1 MKKRLMIGI
10 VRVVYSANRLGPG
23 VVPPQKRWVRTPTRP
38 FLTLSCAFS
47 CSVPPGF
54 FFSFLS
60 VHIYFCPYVYMFA
73 MNFGGIPSLAY
84 KRYYRIVGCTLFAM
98 TLTVGLLIIAWLKV
112 RRYNNFSKH
121 IYTHHHL
128 PEARNRES

>member
-1 MKKRLMIGI
+1 MKKHLRSDI

-38 FLTLSCAFS
+38 FLTLSCAFG
-47 CSVPPGF
+47 CSVHRG

-60 VHIYFCPYVYMFA
+60 VHIYFCPYVYIFA
-73 MNFGGIPSLAY
+73 MNFSGIPSLAC
-84 KRYYRIVGCTLFAM
+84 KRYYRIVGFTLFAM
-98 TLTVGLLIIAWLKV
+98 TLTVGLLVIAWLKV
-112 RRYNNFSKH
+112 GRYNNFSKH